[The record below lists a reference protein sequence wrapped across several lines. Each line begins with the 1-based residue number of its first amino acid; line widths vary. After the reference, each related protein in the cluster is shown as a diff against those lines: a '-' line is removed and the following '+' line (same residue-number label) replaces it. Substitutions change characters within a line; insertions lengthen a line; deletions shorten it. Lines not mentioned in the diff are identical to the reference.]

1 MLFKNISILNENI
14 DVENNMYVG
23 IKGDT
28 IEYIGN
34 EPPSADYGEEYDGRG
49 KLLMSGFFNA
59 HGHSPMTLMR
69 GYGENLSLQDW
80 LFTRIF
86 PFEDKL
92 TSQAVYSATLLAM
105 AESIKFGI
113 VSTSDMYYFVEDMV
127 RAVEESGAKSN
138 ISRSIVAVEGKTFDE
153 MPSIIEMKNAIKHF
167 DGYANGRIKMDTSLH
182 AEYTNNEK
190 LARELAQFTKE
201 AGLIMHVH
209 VSETKA
215 EHEEC
220 KGRHGGRTPV
230 QYLND
235 CGIFDTPAL
244 AAHCVWIEGEDF
256 DILKNKGVTVA
267 TNPCSNLK
275 LASGVCDVN
284 KLLKKGIN
292 VAIGTD
298 SVASNNSLNFIEEMK
313 TLALIAK
320 VKHMDPT
327 VITPKEVL
335 RAATVGG
342 AIGQGRM
349 DTGVLKEGNKADLIV
364 MNIDVPNMQPIHE
377 MASNIVYS
385 ASSSDIVMTMADGKV
400 LYNDGEF
407 TTIDIEKAIF
417 ETDKQTKDIL
427 GRL

>member
-1 MLFKNISILNENI
+1 MLFKNITILNENLDI
-14 DVENNMYVG
+14 ENNMYVG

-34 EPPSADYGEEYDGRG
+34 EPPSADYGEGYDGKG

-92 TSQAVYSATLLAM
+92 TSQAVYAATLLAM

-113 VSTSDMYYFVEDMV
+113 ISTSDMYYFVEDMI
-127 RAVEESGAKSN
+127 RAVKESGAKSN
-138 ISRSIVAVEGKTFDE
+138 ISRSIVTVEGKSFNE
-153 MPSIIEMKNAIKHF
+153 MPSIIEMKDAIKRFHG
-167 DGYANGRIKMDTSLH
+167 DANGRILMDTSLH
-182 AEYTNNEK
+182 AEYTTNER
-190 LARELAQFTKE
+190 LARELAEFTKD

-209 VSETKA
+209 VSETKS

-220 KGRHGGRTPV
+220 KERHGGRTPV

-235 CGIFDTPAL
+235 CGIFDSPAL

-256 DILKNKGVTVA
+256 DILKDRGVTVA

-275 LASGVCDVN
+275 LASGVCDVS
-284 KLLKKGIN
+284 KLIKKGIN

-313 TLALIAK
+313 TLGLIAK
-320 VKHMDPT
+320 VKSMDPT

-335 RAATVGG
+335 RAATLGG
-342 AIGQGRM
+342 ALGQGRKN
-349 DTGVLKEGNKADLIV
+349 TGALKKGYKADLIV
-364 MNIDVPNMQPIHE
+364 MDIGVPNMQPIHD
-377 MASNIVYS
+377 MVSNIVYS
-385 ASSSDIVMTMADGKV
+385 SSSSDIVLTMVDGKT
-400 LYNDGEF
+400 LYKDGEF